1 MQMNPFPA
9 IIKGKPRKIRLIAVV
24 GTLVI
29 AGLTLNARATNIT
42 AQEIN
47 QGNTGLEYFQV
58 PNNHAAM
65 HRAVTQARKT
75 VGKFIAALKNP
86 GPGQQDFEVKKP
98 FVQGNQVE
106 HIWLSDVQFVGKH
119 FEGRVDNQPRKVQGV
134 KLGQL
139 VSVNPNEISD
149 WLYVD
154 SGKLVGGYTVRAHY
168 NELSPQQKQ
177 AFDRNADF
185 KIGKQ

>member
-9 IIKGKPRKIRLIAVV
+9 IVKGTRRKIRLIAVV

-29 AGLTLNARATNIT
+29 AGLTLNSQATNIT
-42 AQEIN
+42 SQALK
-47 QGNTGLEYFQV
+47 QGNGGPEYFQV

-65 HRAVTQARKT
+65 HQAVREARKT

-98 FVQGNQVE
+98 FVQGSEVE
-106 HIWLSDVQFVGKH
+106 HIWLSDVRFVGKH
-119 FEGRVDNQPRKVQGV
+119 FEGRVDNQPQKIQGV
-134 KLGQL
+134 KLGQV
-139 VSVNPNEISD
+139 VSVNPKEISD

-168 NELSPQQKQ
+168 DELSPQQKRE
-177 AFDRNADF
+177 FDRNADF
-185 KIGKQ
+185 TIGKQ